1 MLDGIFTEE
10 KKEIGVPEITDNQ
23 DTAQAVR
30 DLHIEYSVNTDVV
43 LTKVA
48 ESATSKGTH
57 KIAKTYT
64 RATEEA
70 QKRDGMIG
78 EKAVYQMLSDK
89 FGEVKWLSG
98 IAQQLG
104 FINEG
109 NDTLGYDMTYYI
121 DGVQKYVEVKA
132 SKDKNVSFNIS
143 RNEINFARNHLDNY
157 ELYYVSIWE
166 AEAVIIPL
174 ENLFVFGDGEDLF
187 NNSKFTIENKEYYI
201 SAKLV
206 SKKD

>member
-1 MLDGIFTEE
+1 M
-10 KKEIGVPEITDNQ
+10 
-23 DTAQAVR
+23 R
-30 DLHIEYSVNTDVV
+30 DLHIEYSVNADVV
-43 LTKVA
+43 LTKVT
-48 ESATSKGTH
+48 ESATPKGTH
-57 KIAKTYT
+57 KTAKTYT

-109 NDTLGYDMTYYI
+109 NDMLGYDMTYYI
-121 DGVQKYVEVKA
+121 DGVQTYVEVKA
-132 SKDKNVSFNIS
+132 SKDKNLSFNIS

-157 ELYYVSIWE
+157 ELYYVSIRDD
-166 AEAVIIPL
+166 EAVIIPL
-174 ENLFVFGDGEDLF
+174 ENLFVFADGEDLF